1 MARLT
6 LPLAITVL
14 SASIT
19 LAAASPQAY
28 DQEAQQRGAKCNN
41 DCLTQAW
48 PEGYCVNEPG
58 CNCNHQDKREK
69 WLCCIADRCDQSVLT
84 DAMESS
90 LHDCQLRNKPYEFDP
105 EAVCG
110 IKLTTSIS
118 PTPSPTEGGIRT
130 TPSSEPSGQISPTGS
145 GIAPTQ
151 TGADGAAQTS
161 DPAGNGASKKVM
173 FGGVVGAVAGW
184 VALLL

>member
-1 MARLT
+1 MTRLA
-6 LPLAITVL
+6 LPLAVTVL
-14 SASIT
+14 SASIN

-90 LHDCQLRNKPYEFDP
+90 LQDCQLRNKPYQFDP

-118 PTPSPTEGGIRT
+118 PTPSFTAPIRPT
-130 TPSSEPSGQISPTGS
+130 SGHISPTGS

-161 DPAGNGASKKVM
+161 DPAGSGASKQVI
-173 FGGVVGAVAGW
+173 FAGIVGAVAGW